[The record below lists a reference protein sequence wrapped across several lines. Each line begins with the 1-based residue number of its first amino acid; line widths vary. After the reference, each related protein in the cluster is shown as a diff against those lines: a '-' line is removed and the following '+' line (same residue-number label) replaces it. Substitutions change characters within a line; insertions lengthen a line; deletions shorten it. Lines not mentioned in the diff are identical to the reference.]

1 MSALALGG
9 IAGALGGFLTKIP
22 DYFMNLINIIV
33 GILRKL
39 FEMALNDPKIALT
52 LILLTA
58 YILTD

>member
-9 IAGALGGFLTKIP
+9 IAGALGGFLTKIH
-22 DYFMNLINIIV
+22 DYFMNLINIITNV
-33 GILRKL
+33 LRKI
-39 FEMALNDPKIALT
+39 FEMALSDPKIAIT

>member
-1 MSALALGG
+1 MSVLALGG

-33 GILRKL
+33 SVLRKL
-39 FEMALNDPKIALT
+39 FEMALRDPRIALT

>member
-1 MSALALGG
+1 MSVLALGG

-33 GILRKL
+33 SILRKL
-39 FEMALNDPKIALT
+39 FELALSDPKIALT